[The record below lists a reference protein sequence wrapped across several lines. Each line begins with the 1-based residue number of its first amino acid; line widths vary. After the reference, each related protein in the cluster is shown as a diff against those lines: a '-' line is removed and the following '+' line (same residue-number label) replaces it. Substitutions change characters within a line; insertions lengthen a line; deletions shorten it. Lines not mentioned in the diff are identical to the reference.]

1 MLTDAD
7 CVAGEGLMQQG
18 VQLVTALRRTLPAAD
33 ASTAGVLLSLLA
45 LLAQKYLLYWYKSTC
60 FTSLADAASS

>member
-1 MLTDAD
+1 MLTDVE

-33 ASTAGVLLSLLA
+33 ASTAGLLRTFVPVM
-45 LLAQKYLLYWYKSTC
+45 QVK
-60 FTSLADAASS
+60 